1 MAVRSSRSG
10 SRYLA
15 LEVWLGPM
23 EGQRHTADCSG
34 PSVVV
39 RIGRRRADE
48 KKSLRNDFVLAEGEG
63 ISGFHAE
70 VRCEGGTLFLKDLK
84 STNGTFWNNHP
95 INGETE
101 IRSGDIFLFSVTPVR
116 AELTEEPRAEV
127 APALETSESLGGGP
141 AKKVLEAAWAASA
154 RRGESYVDS
163 RHLCEGILSLKDSR
177 VEKTLREANW
187 TMEKAVAELWGD
199 GLYRGPNEWLRRFLK
214 APLDARASG
223 TATAVSPR
231 VHGFLALAEASVG
244 GSSPEAM
251 SVRMPAEVFAILLQ
265 SPEGAVG
272 GWLRERG
279 VRVDPSFR
287 EPRPTAMRRTV
298 RAGRATRT
306 AEAASGDGTVGGE
319 TVKRDSAA
327 PGRSPESRPRP
338 APLPRAAQA
347 APSPTVAPVRSTG
360 FLPPR
365 TTGDA
370 ALDRRAREIAGELE
384 EAATLYRFSTVE
396 DRRSVLKTLVTR
408 SLAAI
413 APANRTK
420 ILEQIR
426 IQFPVLDAPP
436 QPPGETSRLHSR
448 IRELEERLEA
458 LRVEGKS
465 AARAGPEKSSERT
478 AAAFGNEELVRETL
492 DFARNIEKF
501 LLGLIQAVTMPGNST
516 MSFRL
521 PSQRYTLD
529 AILTAAKEGKELD
542 LKKVTEYLRELER
555 WQVAILAAHHE
566 SPKIWFEKLWKRLG
580 PAAIEAAPRS
590 ASWKLRG
597 EAAEWW
603 NRYKEAAKGL
613 NAEVVQDQVLQTA
626 YRFAQEEFEKLSKRR
641 QP

>member
-1 MAVRSSRSG
+1 
-10 SRYLA
+10 
-15 LEVWLGPM
+15 M
-23 EGQRHTADCSG
+23 EGQRHTAECSG

-48 KKSLRNDFVLAEGEG
+48 KKGLRNDLVLAEGEG

-70 VRCEGGTLFLKDLK
+70 VRCEGGALFLKDLK

-95 INGETE
+95 VTGETE

-116 AELTEEPRAEV
+116 AELTEERSAEV
-127 APALETSESLGGGP
+127 APAPETSESPGGGP
-141 AKKVLEAAWAASA
+141 AKKLLEAAWGAAA

-163 RHLCEGILSLKDSR
+163 RHLCEGLFSLKDPR
-177 VEKTLREANW
+177 VEKALREVNW
-187 TMEKAVAELWGD
+187 TMEKAVAELWGN
-199 GLYRGPNEWLRRFLK
+199 GLFQGPHEWLRRFLK

-231 VHGFLALAEASVG
+231 AHGFLTLAEARLD
-244 GSSPEAM
+244 GSSPETV
-251 SVRMPAEVFAILLQ
+251 SGRLPAEVFAILLQ
-265 SPEGAVG
+265 SPQGAVG
-272 GWLRERG
+272 AWLRERG
-279 VRVDPSFR
+279 LKLDPAFR

-298 RAGRATRT
+298 RGGRATRI
-306 AEAASGDGTVGGE
+306 AEAASGDATIGGE

-327 PGRSPESRPRP
+327 PGRAPESRPRP
-338 APLPRAAQA
+338 APAPMPRAAPA
-347 APSPTVAPVRSTG
+347 APSPAPAPVRVGG
-360 FLPPR
+360 FFPPR

-436 QPPGETSRLHSR
+436 APPGETSRLHSR

-458 LRVEGKS
+458 LRAEGKS
-465 AARAGPEKSSERT
+465 AATRAGSEKPSERR
-478 AAAFGNEELVRETL
+478 AAAFGNEEVVRETL

-529 AILTAAKEGKELD
+529 AILTAAKEGKEID
-542 LKKVTEYLRELER
+542 LKKVSEYLRELER

-590 ASWKLRG
+590 ASWKIRG
-597 EAAEWW
+597 ESAEWW
-603 NRYKEAAKGL
+603 NRYKEAVKGL

-641 QP
+641 QQ